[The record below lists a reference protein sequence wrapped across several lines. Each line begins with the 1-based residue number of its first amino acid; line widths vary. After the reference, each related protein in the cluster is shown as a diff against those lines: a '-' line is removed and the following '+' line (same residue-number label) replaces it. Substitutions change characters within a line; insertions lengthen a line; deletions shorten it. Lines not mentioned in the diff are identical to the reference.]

1 MTPPQTD
8 DESLK
13 NKTMR
18 VSIAEGSVGVFSSMV
33 SDNYIVPFALF
44 LNSTPLQ
51 IGILSSFGNLISP
64 LGQIIGSHRIEKK
77 SRKSVLMAG
86 IIGMGSI
93 WPFYLMLILLDFLEF
108 LPLILPWVL
117 IGFFLLYML
126 FSGIMN
132 PPWFSV
138 MGDVVPENFRG
149 RYFAKRNLITN
160 AIALIGTL
168 FLSYLLDWF
177 NTSRDVL
184 YGFTLIFLLG
194 FISRGISAF
203 LFTKQYYPPFDF
215 EEKDHVK
222 FSKIIKE
229 IPKSNFGRF
238 TLFVSL
244 LTLGQWIAGPFF
256 SVYMLSELNFNYLTF
271 IFVNVFSSIIALF
284 IFPVLGKLSDKIGNV
299 RLLQI
304 GGVIIPLL
312 PILWIFFNSPLG
324 ILLGPQLLGG
334 IGWTSFNLATSNFI
348 YDNIGG
354 KVRATYIAFYNL
366 LLGISV
372 LIGGMTGG
380 LIITYIPITFMNSY
394 HFIFLISGIVRIV
407 IVIFMLPMIK
417 EVRVATKPIFNL
429 KNLSIHKW
437 LFDLTLRNHNKN
449 KKVKNNSKSENTN

>member
-1 MTPPQTD
+1 MNSAGN
-8 DESLK
+8 DENLK
-13 NKTMR
+13 KKTMR
-18 VSIAEGSVGVFSSMV
+18 VSIAEGSFGVSSSMI

-44 LNSTPLQ
+44 LKSSPLQ
-51 IGILSSFGNLISP
+51 IGILSSLGNLISP

-77 SRKSVLMAG
+77 SRRSVLMAG

-93 WPFYLMLILLDFLEF
+93 WPLYLILVLLDFLKF
-108 LPLILPWVL
+108 SPLILPWIL
-117 IGFFLLYML
+117 ISFFLLYML

-138 MGDVVPENFRG
+138 MGDVVPENSRG

-168 FLSYLLDWF
+168 ALSYFLDWSNSF
-177 NTSRDVL
+177 GVAL
-184 YGFTLIFLLG
+184 YGFILIFLLG
-194 FISRGISAF
+194 FFSRGISAF
-203 LFTKQYYPPFDF
+203 LFTKQYYPPFDY
-215 EEKDHVK
+215 EQKDRVK

-256 SVYMLSELNFNYLTF
+256 SVYMLSDLGFSYSMF
-271 IFVNVFSSIIALF
+271 ILVNVFSSFIALF
-284 IFPVLGKLSDKIGNV
+284 IFPVLGKLSDKFGNV

-304 GGVIIPLL
+304 GGIIIPIL

-324 ILLGPQLLGG
+324 LIFGPQLLGG

-348 YDNIGG
+348 YDNIAG
-354 KVRATYIAFYNL
+354 KARGTYIAFYNFI
-366 LLGISV
+366 LGISV

-380 LIITYIPITFMNSY
+380 LIITYIPINFMNRY
-394 HFIFLISGIVRIV
+394 HFIFLISGIVRVV
-407 IVIFMLPMIK
+407 IVILMLPMIK
-417 EVRVATKPIFNL
+417 EVRVATKPVFNL
-429 KNLSIHKW
+429 KNLSINKW

-449 KKVKNNSKSENTN
+449 KKIKNNSKRKNVD